1 MKISDYAT
9 GIQHLGIPT
18 KDMKKTVDFYHSLG
32 FETAL
37 STVNEATGQ
46 NVHFLKL
53 GNLVMEAYDS
63 EDAAMCY
70 GGIEHVA
77 IDVTDIQAVYDM
89 VCEKGLNTLNDE
101 IHFLPFWE
109 NGVKYFT
116 IEGPNKEKVEFS
128 QYL

>member
-18 KDMKKTVDFYHSLG
+18 KDMNKTVDFYHSLG

-37 STVNEATGQ
+37 STVNDGQ
-46 NVHFLKL
+46 KVIFLKL
-53 GNLVMEAYDS
+53 GNLVMEAYES

-109 NGVKYFT
+109 NGVKFFT
-116 IEGPNKEKVEFS
+116 IEGPNKEKIEFS

>member
-18 KDMKKTVDFYHSLG
+18 KDMNKTVDFYHSLG

-37 STVNEATGQ
+37 STVNDGQ
-46 NVHFLKL
+46 KVNFLKL
-53 GNLVMEAYDS
+53 GNLVMEAYES